1 MPDVE
6 LKGGR
11 SGKPSIPSNLESK
24 WRSIAE
30 SVVWQVQARN
40 DRLKIGR
47 TEISNNEWENAFANR
62 PEDLPSAGSIGKDI
76 LFEHKGTVSN
86 KELTIKADTPNG
98 VYESRGEI
106 NYIRI
111 ANINGSTERITNSID
126 VNPVIVHTPVECD
139 PAVKDD
145 RGFNQEADPVDNRSS
160 VILGRTSTLTIPIVG
175 RYMNLPG
182 YNRNYANYI
191 REIQVRFPF
200 DIYLGQNKNGTY
212 LKAGTW
218 HTIRE
223 SQIDGSGN
231 EVRLDFFLPEWV
243 DEGNYNVE
251 VKVFA
256 VNSEP
261 DDGRIQRR
269 ENSERRNNVPVNYVA
284 EVSDTE
290 ISYTDLFTQETK
302 VINVVR

>member
-1 MPDVE
+1 
-6 LKGGR
+6 
-11 SGKPSIPSNLESK
+11 
-24 WRSIAE
+24 
-30 SVVWQVQARN
+30 
-40 DRLKIGR
+40 
-47 TEISNNEWENAFANR
+47 
-62 PEDLPSAGSIGKDI
+62 
-76 LFEHKGTVSN
+76 
-86 KELTIKADTPNG
+86 
-98 VYESRGEI
+98 
-106 NYIRI
+106 
-111 ANINGSTERITNSID
+111 
-126 VNPVIVHTPVECD
+126 
-139 PAVKDD
+139 
-145 RGFNQEADPVDNRSS
+145 
-160 VILGRTSTLTIPIVG
+160 
-175 RYMNLPG
+175 MNLPG

-261 DDGRIQRR
+261 DDGRVQRR

-290 ISYTDLFTQETK
+290 ISYTDLFTPETK

>member
-1 MPDVE
+1 MHVQFNQDRPVWYVQVRNDKLVVD
-6 LKGGR
+6 GHTI
-11 SGKPSIPSNLESK
+11 SDNK
-24 WRSIAE
+24 WRNIFTDE
-30 SVVWQVQARN
+30 P
-40 DRLKIGR
+40 K
-47 TEISNNEWENAFANR
+47 E
-62 PEDLPSAGSIGKDI
+62 LPQIEKVGKDI
-76 LFEHKGTVSN
+76 LFEHKGTVPN
-86 KELTIKADTPNG
+86 KELTIKANTPNG
-98 VYESRGEI
+98 VYESSGEI
-106 NYIRI
+106 NYVRI
-111 ANINGSTERITNSID
+111 TNINGIQDRITNRVN
-126 VNPVIVHTPVECD
+126 VNPVTVHTPVECD

-145 RGFNQEADPVDNRSS
+145 RGFNQEIDADKSRPSL
-160 VILGRTSTLTIPIVG
+160 ILGRPSTLTIPIVG

-290 ISYTDLFTQETK
+290 ISYTDLFTPETK